1 MLQPVITKETFQFL
15 KALKENNNR
24 EWFAEHKE
32 EFKREEAKVKEV
44 YAAIGNALS
53 FHDEIERFKMFRI
66 YRDIRFSKNKIPY
79 KEHLSG
85 FYSRAGLHRR
95 GGYYIQV
102 QPGGSFIGV
111 GFWKPEKQ
119 DLERLRKEWELDAS
133 ELIAVMENKE
143 FKEIWGALE
152 GDELKTAPKGFDKE
166 DPNIEFIR
174 KKQFVFRRNFTDK
187 EVLAPDF
194 VERVNESFKAIRP
207 FFDLMS
213 SILTTNLNGESLLD

>member
-24 EWFAEHKE
+24 EWFAEHKA
-32 EFKREEAKVKEV
+32 EFKKVEAKVKEV
-44 YAAIGNALS
+44 YAAIGNALG

-66 YRDIRFSKNKIPY
+66 YRDIRFSKNKTPY
-79 KEHLSG
+79 KNHLSG

-102 QPGGSFIGV
+102 QPGGSFIGG

-133 ELIAVMENKE
+133 ELTAIIEDTE
-143 FKEIWGALE
+143 FKRIWGALE
-152 GDELKTAPKGFDKE
+152 GEELKTAPKGFDKE

-174 KKQFVFRRNFTDK
+174 KKQFVFRRSFIDE
-187 EVLAPDF
+187 EVMAPDF
-194 VERVNESFKAIRP
+194 VTTVNESFKAIRP
-207 FFDLMS
+207 FFNLMS
-213 SILTTNLNGESLLD
+213 MVLTTNLNGESLLD

>member
-24 EWFAEHKE
+24 EWFAEHKA
-32 EFKREEAKVKEV
+32 EFKKEEAKVKEV
-44 YAAIGNALS
+44 YAAIGNALG

-66 YRDIRFSKNKIPY
+66 YRDIRFSKNKTPY
-79 KEHLSG
+79 KNHLSG

-102 QPGGSFIGV
+102 QPGGSFIGG

-133 ELIAVMENKE
+133 ELTAIIEDTE
-143 FKEIWGALE
+143 FKRIWGALE
-152 GDELKTAPKGFDKE
+152 GEELKTAPKGFDKE

-174 KKQFVFRRNFTDK
+174 KKQFVFRRSFTDE
-187 EVLAPDF
+187 EVMAPDF
-194 VERVNESFKAIRP
+194 VTTVNESFKAIRP

-213 SILTTNLNGESLLD
+213 MVLTTDLNGESLLD